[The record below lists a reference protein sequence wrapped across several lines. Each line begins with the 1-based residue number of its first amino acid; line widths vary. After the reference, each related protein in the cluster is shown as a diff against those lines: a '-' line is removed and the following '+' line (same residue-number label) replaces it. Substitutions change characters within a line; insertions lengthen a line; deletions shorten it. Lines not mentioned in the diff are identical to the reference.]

1 MKARW
6 IVFGVSAL
14 WWIPCLLAFFWERS
28 PVLLGLPMMG
38 FYPWNTE
45 GSSYSAVSGYT
56 WEILSLLAFG
66 WLAIIAL
73 RKNSIVL
80 STVFAILLSLS
91 SMLVLYRAWLIF
103 SNLD

>member
-1 MKARW
+1 
-6 IVFGVSAL
+6 
-14 WWIPCLLAFFWERS
+14 
-28 PVLLGLPMMG
+28 MMG

-45 GSSYSAVSGYT
+45 GSSYSAVTGYS
-56 WEILSLLAFG
+56 WEILSLVAFG
-66 WLAIIAL
+66 CLAVIAVK
-73 RKNSIVL
+73 KNSIVL